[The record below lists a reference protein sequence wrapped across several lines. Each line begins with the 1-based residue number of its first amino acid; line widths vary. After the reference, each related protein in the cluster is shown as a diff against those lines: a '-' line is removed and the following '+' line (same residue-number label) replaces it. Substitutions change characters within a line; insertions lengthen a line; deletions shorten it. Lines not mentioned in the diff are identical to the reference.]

1 MSPPRD
7 KSHSF
12 LSKQERKN
20 SSLDE
25 SRRSQSPDSKK
36 TGYLGVET
44 ASVGRQS
51 SHLGASKKNPSTAEA
66 ASKQTN
72 VSTIDIRRK
81 AREKQY
87 ESIKDYAIKYNVDE
101 AMIYSLLSEYKGLLK
116 FDHAN
121 DPKLRGVGERKT
133 VDSELLIV
141 EPSAKDQADESHS
154 QALISISTFLH
165 FSVFKRLLHH
175 DVFLRILQ
183 AFGNPSLTELSLG
196 VDVNGKHAYISQ
208 QQYIGVN
215 CFLRIGS
222 LPKQMI
228 IEIWIKVRPRDS
240 EPHDCRSLTP
250 KAWGFC
256 LRISTWTF

>member
-1 MSPPRD
+1 M
-7 KSHSF
+7 
-12 LSKQERKN
+12 
-20 SSLDE
+20 
-25 SRRSQSPDSKK
+25 
-36 TGYLGVET
+36 
-44 ASVGRQS
+44 
-51 SHLGASKKNPSTAEA
+51 
-66 ASKQTN
+66 
-72 VSTIDIRRK
+72 STIDIRRK

-121 DPKLRGVGERKT
+121 DPKQRGIAERKT

-141 EPSAKDQADESHS
+141 EPTAKDQGDELHS
-154 QALISISTFLH
+154 PALISISTFLN

-183 AFGNPSLTELSLG
+183 AFGKPLASHSLQG

-222 LPKQMI
+222 LPKQMV
-228 IEIWIKVRPRDS
+228 IETWIKVRKNLYITEPRFLTRTAW
-240 EPHDCRSLTP
+240 DCYR
-250 KAWGFC
+250 
-256 LRISTWTF
+256 RISTWTFSRS